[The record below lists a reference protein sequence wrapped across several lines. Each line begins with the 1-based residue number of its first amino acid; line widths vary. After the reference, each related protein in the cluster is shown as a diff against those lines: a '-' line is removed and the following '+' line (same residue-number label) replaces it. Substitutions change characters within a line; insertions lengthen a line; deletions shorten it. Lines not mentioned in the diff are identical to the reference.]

1 MKPERVLAR
10 QVDTSDKPMISRSDV
25 EALMERDVQPD
36 SPVLSVYL
44 NTDQSDAA
52 NIQRGFAV
60 VFRNMLREVERPND
74 KDKQKDKTKQEQL
87 KHDAEKVLRFL
98 DDYREPRRALVVFC
112 DSSQDFF
119 WVRELGVNVRNTLR
133 WLDKPYVRPLLEL
146 MDEHERYG
154 VVLTDRA
161 HARLFTIF
169 LGEIEE
175 YTEAFAGADATH
187 IKTSGTDHLR
197 SQMNIQRKADLHAR
211 WHLKEVAQTMSR
223 LAGKLEFDRLILAGT
238 VEATSE
244 LQRLLPKALR
254 ARVVG
259 KVALPVEANTSHVLE
274 ETLKIEREVER
285 RRESDLV
292 EQLITAAHKKQ
303 NAVVGLED
311 TLLALQEWRVWQ
323 LVYSEGLN
331 LRGSQCTNCEALTA
345 SDEPCP
351 YCSHAVR
358 AVNDLIQLAA
368 ERVFDLEGKVEQ
380 VRGPAGARL
389 KEVGS
394 IGAVLHF

>member
-10 QVDTSDKPMISRSDV
+10 QVDTSDKPMISRRDV

-52 NIQRGFAV
+52 NIQRAFAV
-60 VFRNMLREVERPND
+60 VFRNMLREVEGPD
-74 KDKQKDKTKQEQL
+74 DKTKQEQL
-87 KHDAEKVLRFL
+87 KNDAEKVLRFL
-98 DDYREPRRALVVFC
+98 DDYREPRRALVIFC
-112 DSSQDFF
+112 DSSHDFF
-119 WVRELGVNVRNTLR
+119 WVRDLGVNVRNTLR

-175 YTEAFAGADATH
+175 YTEALAGADATH

-259 KVALPVEANTSHVLE
+259 KVAWPVEANISHVLG

-345 SDEPCP
+345 SDEACP

-368 ERVFDLEGKVEQ
+368 QRVFDLEGRSSRFVVQ
-380 VRGPAGARL
+380 PGPDL
-389 KEVGS
+389 KK
-394 IGAVLHF
+394 

>member
-1 MKPERVLAR
+1 MKPERVLTSRAG
-10 QVDTSDKPMISRSDV
+10 TSDKPMISRRDV

-52 NIQRGFAV
+52 NIQRAFAV
-60 VFRNMLREVERPND
+60 VFRNMLREVDGPD
-74 KDKQKDKTKQEQL
+74 DKTKQEQL
-87 KHDAEKVLRFL
+87 KNDAKTVLRFL
-98 DDYREPRRALVVFC
+98 DDYREPRRSLVVFC

-119 WVRELGVNVRNTLR
+119 WVRDLSVNVRNTLR
-133 WLDKPYVRPLLEL
+133 WRDTPYVRPLLEL

-175 YTEAFAGADATH
+175 YTEAFVDSDVTH

-223 LAGKLEFDRLILAGT
+223 LAGNLEFDRLILAGT

-259 KVALPVEANTSHVLE
+259 KVALPVEANISHVLE
-274 ETLKIEREVER
+274 ETLKIEREVEQ

-303 NAVVGLED
+303 NAVVGLEH

>member
-10 QVDTSDKPMISRSDV
+10 QVDTSDKPMISRRDV

-44 NTDQSDAA
+44 NTDQSDVA

-60 VFRNMLREVERPND
+60 VFRNMLREVEGPND

-87 KHDAEKVLRFL
+87 KNDAEKVLRFL
-98 DDYREPRRALVVFC
+98 DDYREPRRALVIFC

-133 WLDKPYVRPLLEL
+133 RQDTPYVRPLLEL

-154 VVLTDRA
+154 VMLTDRA

-223 LAGKLEFDRLILAGT
+223 LAGKLESDRMILAGT
-238 VEATSE
+238 V
-244 LQRLLPKALR
+244 
-254 ARVVG
+254 
-259 KVALPVEANTSHVLE
+259 
-274 ETLKIEREVER
+274 
-285 RRESDLV
+285 
-292 EQLITAAHKKQ
+292 
-303 NAVVGLED
+303 
-311 TLLALQEWRVWQ
+311 
-323 LVYSEGLN
+323 
-331 LRGSQCTNCEALTA
+331 
-345 SDEPCP
+345 
-351 YCSHAVR
+351 
-358 AVNDLIQLAA
+358 
-368 ERVFDLEGKVEQ
+368 
-380 VRGPAGARL
+380 
-389 KEVGS
+389 
-394 IGAVLHF
+394 

>member
-1 MKPERVLAR
+1 
-10 QVDTSDKPMISRSDV
+10 
-25 EALMERDVQPD
+25 
-36 SPVLSVYL
+36 
-44 NTDQSDAA
+44 
-52 NIQRGFAV
+52 
-60 VFRNMLREVERPND
+60 
-74 KDKQKDKTKQEQL
+74 
-87 KHDAEKVLRFL
+87 
-98 DDYREPRRALVVFC
+98 
-112 DSSQDFF
+112 
-119 WVRELGVNVRNTLR
+119 VRNTLR

-259 KVALPVEANTSHVLE
+259 KVALPVEANISHVLE

-285 RRESDLV
+285 RRESNLV

-303 NAVVGLED
+303 NAVVGVED

-323 LVYSEGLN
+323 LVYTEGFN
-331 LRGSQCTNCEALTA
+331 VRGSQCTNCGALLETE
-345 SDEPCP
+345 DEPCV
-351 YCSHAVR
+351 YCGHPVR
-358 AVNDLIQLAA
+358 VVTDLIQLAT
-368 ERVFDLEGKVEQ
+368 ERVFDLEGRIEQ
-380 VRGPAGARL
+380 VRGRAAALL
-389 KEVGS
+389 KEAGS
-394 IGAVLHF
+394 MGAVLHF

>member
-10 QVDTSDKPMISRSDV
+10 QVDTSDKPMISLRDV

-52 NIQRGFAV
+52 NIQRAFAV
-60 VFRNMLREVERPND
+60 VFRNMLREVERPD
-74 KDKQKDKTKQEQL
+74 DKTKQEQL
-87 KHDAEKVLRFL
+87 KNDAEKVLRFL
-98 DDYREPRRALVVFC
+98 DDYREPRRALVIFC
-112 DSSQDFF
+112 DSSQDFL
-119 WVRELGVNVRNTLR
+119 WVRDLRVNVRNTLR

-211 WHLKEVAQTMSR
+211 WHLKEVAQMMSR
-223 LAGKLEFDRLILAGT
+223 LAGKLDFDRLILAGT

-254 ARVVG
+254 ARVVSQ
-259 KVALPVEANTSHVLE
+259 VTLAIEANTSHVLE

-285 RRESDLV
+285 RRESDLI
-292 EQLITAAHKKQ
+292 EQLITGAHKKQ

-380 VRGPAGARL
+380 VRGPAAARL

>member
-10 QVDTSDKPMISRSDV
+10 QVDTSDKPMISRRDL

-52 NIQRGFAV
+52 NIQRAFAV
-60 VFRNMLREVERPND
+60 VFRNMLREVEGPD
-74 KDKQKDKTKQEQL
+74 DKTKQEQL
-87 KHDAEKVLRFL
+87 KNDAEKVLRFL
-98 DDYREPRRALVVFC
+98 DDYREPRRALVIFC

-175 YTEAFAGADATH
+175 YTEAFADSDVTH

-259 KVALPVEANTSHVLE
+259 KVALPVEANISHVLE

-358 AVNDLIQLAA
+358 AVNDLIQFAA

-380 VRGPAGARL
+380 VRGSAAARL